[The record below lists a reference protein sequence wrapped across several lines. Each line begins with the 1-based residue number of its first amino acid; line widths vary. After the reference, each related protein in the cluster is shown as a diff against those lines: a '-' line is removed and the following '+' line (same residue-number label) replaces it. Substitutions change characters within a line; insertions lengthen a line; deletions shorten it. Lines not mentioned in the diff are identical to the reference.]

1 MEHVDTDDL
10 WQLPVQQ
17 SPLGMA
23 KVGLDG
29 TLLAVNRTFAE
40 MLGRTADELVR
51 CRFQDITHPDDLH
64 NDVTN
69 FRRTLAGELDSYRA
83 RKRYF
88 HADGHVVWADLSV
101 FLMHHPNGA
110 PQHFVTQ
117 ILDITEQ
124 QAREEQLEAARE
136 EVERERQML
145 ETVFETVGVGLL
157 LIGPDGRYLRMNRRH
172 VEAMKMAHPNGH
184 DSIAGQPGH
193 IYSADGRTQ
202 LAAED
207 LPSYRAMQ
215 GEEFDGYT
223 NWTGSDERT
232 RRAYSISARTV
243 RGPSGERLGAAVAY
257 QEVTE
262 LMRAIQVKDDFVAS
276 VSHELRTPLTSV
288 LGYLEILAD
297 NGSLPQDVRAQ
308 VQVVRRNALRL
319 QSLVSD
325 LLEVGEF
332 AETGVSL
339 QRESVDIARI
349 AREAAEA
356 AGPLAERAAVE
367 LTADVPDWLV
377 AWVDEDRVRQV
388 LDNLL
393 SNGVKYSAAGDAVRL
408 VLRQVGQA
416 IEIEIR
422 DTGMG
427 IADDDLPHVFDR
439 FYRGA
444 IARSE
449 QIAGTGLGLDIVR
462 TIVEAHGGSITCDSV
477 LDQGTTFRV
486 CLPVGT

>member
-1 MEHVDTDDL
+1 
-10 WQLPVQQ
+10 
-17 SPLGMA
+17 
-23 KVGLDG
+23 
-29 TLLAVNRTFAE
+29 
-40 MLGRTADELVR
+40 
-51 CRFQDITHPDDLH
+51 
-64 NDVTN
+64 
-69 FRRTLAGELDSYRA
+69 
-83 RKRYF
+83 
-88 HADGHVVWADLSV
+88 
-101 FLMHHPNGA
+101 
-110 PQHFVTQ
+110 
-117 ILDITEQ
+117 
-124 QAREEQLEAARE
+124 
-136 EVERERQML
+136 
-145 ETVFETVGVGLL
+145 
-157 LIGPDGRYLRMNRRH
+157 MNRRH

-257 QEVTE
+257 QEVTD
-262 LMRAIQVKDDFVAS
+262 LMRAMQVKDDFVAS

-332 AETGVSL
+332 AETGLTL
-339 QRESVDIARI
+339 QRETVDVARI
-349 AREAAEA
+349 AREAVEA
-356 AGPLAERAAVE
+356 AGPLADRATVA
-367 LTADVPDWLV
+367 LAADLPEWLV
-377 AWVDEDRVRQV
+377 ALVDEARIRQV

-393 SNGVKYSAAGDAVRL
+393 SNGVKYSGAGQDVRL
-408 VLRQVGQA
+408 VLRQVGA
-416 IEIEIR
+416 TLEIEVG

-427 IADDDLPHVFDR
+427 IAEHEVPHIFDR

-444 IARSE
+444 AARSD

-462 TIVEAHGGSITCDSV
+462 TIVEAHGGAITVDSV
-477 LDQGTTFRV
+477 LGEGTTFRV
-486 CLPVGT
+486 SLPVGI